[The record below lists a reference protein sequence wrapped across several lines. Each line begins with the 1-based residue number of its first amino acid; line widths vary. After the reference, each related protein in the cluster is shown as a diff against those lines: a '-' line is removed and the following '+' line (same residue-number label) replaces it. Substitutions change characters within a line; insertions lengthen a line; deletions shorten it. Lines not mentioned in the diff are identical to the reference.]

1 MVRMARIVKLLT
13 PAVAAAVLFFV
24 VAYIHAAFR
33 GHYALT
39 AEPRFGWLL
48 GLLALIWVST
58 YAAGVNETT
67 IPLGSRL
74 LRSAAAVVSA
84 VVVISLLEL
93 ASVEHTTIPWFDV
106 GFSVL
111 LLTPGLA
118 LAAALSDRSLVQ
130 RGQLERVIAVIGDEE
145 RERLLRDAG
154 RAPEQVSQVVAL
166 VAPEDVLP
174 SDTSDSPLLD
184 LIREHRATLVVL
196 NREAQSLDD
205 VVSQAAR
212 AHSRGVRIRTLSLF
226 YDEWLGKLPI
236 SELERI
242 ALLFDINEI
251 HRPVYARLKRLFD
264 VVLASFG
271 LVLLA
276 LWIPAVWLLDQFGN
290 RGSLFYSQPRVGK
303 DGAQFTI
310 HKFRTM
316 RDSDDA
322 PTHWTSNDDPRI
334 GRVGRMLRQLHVDEL
349 PQVWNVLRRELSIV
363 GPRPEQPHYVAQ
375 LTERIPFYE
384 IRHLVRP
391 GITGWAQV
399 KYDYGSTEL
408 DALEKLQYE
417 FFYLRH
423 QSLALDMRIVG
434 RTLRSIAGREG
445 R

>member
-1 MVRMARIVKLLT
+1 
-13 PAVAAAVLFFV
+13 
-24 VAYIHAAFR
+24 
-33 GHYALT
+33 
-39 AEPRFGWLL
+39 
-48 GLLALIWVST
+48 
-58 YAAGVNETT
+58 
-67 IPLGSRL
+67 
-74 LRSAAAVVSA
+74 
-84 VVVISLLEL
+84 
-93 ASVEHTTIPWFDV
+93 
-106 GFSVL
+106 
-111 LLTPGLA
+111 
-118 LAAALSDRSLVQ
+118 
-130 RGQLERVIAVIGDEE
+130 
-145 RERLLRDAG
+145 
-154 RAPEQVSQVVAL
+154 
-166 VAPEDVLP
+166 
-174 SDTSDSPLLD
+174 
-184 LIREHRATLVVL
+184 
-196 NREAQSLDD
+196 
-205 VVSQAAR
+205 
-212 AHSRGVRIRTLSLF
+212 
-226 YDEWLGKLPI
+226 
-236 SELERI
+236 
-242 ALLFDINEI
+242 
-251 HRPVYARLKRLFD
+251 
-264 VVLASFG
+264 
-271 LVLLA
+271 
-276 LWIPAVWLLDQFGN
+276 
-290 RGSLFYSQPRVGK
+290 VGK

>member
-1 MVRMARIVKLLT
+1 MARIVKLLT

-290 RGSLFYSQPRVGK
+290 RGPLFYSQPRVGK